1 MMKKLFIAL
10 LSIAVFLLLVFLVV
24 AKPYETI
31 YEQRVSTDPVNVVVE
46 FVNVT
51 GDSNCAKLYVT
62 ESDSNVMKGSAL
74 FPSTPDNIPTPDDGV
89 YAYAGNVFKLTGYAY
104 EWVFRNAITGNENKK
119 NSRRFDVIKW
129 EIMSPYTV
137 WSERQG
143 ADGVP
148 LTEILTTPL
157 AYEFKSEDY
166 RPVLF
171 EMNNYIDC
179 LAGQ

>member
-1 MMKKLFIAL
+1 MIKKLFIAF
-10 LSIAVFLLLVFLVV
+10 LSITVFLLLVFLVV

-31 YEQRVSTDPVNVVVE
+31 YEQRVSTVPVNLVVE

-51 GDSNCAKLYVT
+51 GDSNCTKLYVT
-62 ESDSNVMKGSAL
+62 DSDSDIKNGSAL
-74 FPSTPDNIPTPDDGV
+74 FPSTPDNIPAPDDGV

-129 EIMSPYTV
+129 EIRSPYTI

-143 ADGVP
+143 ADGEP
-148 LTEILTTPL
+148 LIEKVTTPL
-157 AYEFKSEDY
+157 VYEFKSEDY
-166 RPVLF
+166 RPALF
-171 EMNNYIDC
+171 KMNNYIDC
-179 LAGQ
+179 LDGQ

>member
-1 MMKKLFIAL
+1 MMKKLIIVF
-10 LSIAVFLLLVFLVV
+10 LSITAFFILVFLVV

-31 YEQRVSTDPVNVVVE
+31 HEQRVSTVPVSIVVE

-51 GDSNCAKLYVT
+51 GDSNCTKLYVT
-62 ESDSNVMKGSAL
+62 KSDTNVVKGSAL
-74 FPSTPDNIPTPDDGV
+74 FPSTSDTIPAPDDGA

-104 EWVFRNAITGNENKK
+104 EWVFRNAITGNKNKK
-119 NSRRFDVIKW
+119 KSRRFDVIKW

-166 RPVLF
+166 RPALF
-171 EMNNYIDC
+171 KMNNYIDC